1 MSSIGTSVLIEPAN
15 AAILQ
20 LHASFI
26 FFTKGDAVDI
36 TQVIALLS
44 GIALFLFGMSLM
56 GDGLKKVSGD
66 KLEPILYKL
75 SGTPLR
81 GLLLGTGV
89 TAVIQ
94 SSSATAVMIV
104 GFVSAGMMKVSQG
117 ISVILGAILGTS
129 ITGWVICLSYLDSG
143 SGLAKLLSTATLT
156 GVVAVIGIL
165 LRTVSKKNSTKH
177 VGDILMGFV
186 VLMVGMST
194 MSGAVSGLKEQ
205 PWFTSV
211 LTSLSNPILGILV
224 GVLFT
229 ALLQSASAA
238 VGIVQAL
245 SVTGAMQFEEAFPL
259 LLGISV
265 GAAVPVML
273 SALGTN
279 SKGKRVSMVYPI
291 ATALGAA
298 ITAIVFYVVNAFVH
312 FPFMTMTMNPFSL
325 AGANTLMRLFM
336 VLVLFPFTGLIE
348 KLVNILIPLR
358 PEDEDLPTV
367 HLEEMLLKHPAMAR
381 EQCRITIEEMA
392 HLTQKGV
399 NLALEMVRDLNVDH
413 VEEVRK
419 LEKAVDDYEDA
430 LGTYLVK
437 LTGRDMTVEQN
448 EIVSKYL
455 HTISDLELISDQA
468 LVIAIGSHEAF
479 EKLGT
484 FSGGAD
490 RELNIMADAVEKVTD
505 LAVRAFIEND
515 LSLAEQIEPLEEI
528 VDNLCDTMKL
538 NHVDRL
544 QKKVCTIAQGFIF
557 NDIITGCERVSDHC
571 ANIAVAVIVS
581 GHDSYD
587 MHEYLT
593 KLHEDRSSAYQ
604 HYFEEFNKEFN
615 IELSASKDS
624 AQTPIVRSA
633 SAVFAD

>member
-1 MSSIGTSVLIEPAN
+1 MLIEPAN

-273 SALGTN
+273 SSVPIPRANVFPWFIRLRRRWAQQ
-279 SKGKRVSMVYPI
+279 SLLLSFMSSMHLCI
-291 ATALGAA
+291 
-298 ITAIVFYVVNAFVH
+298 
-312 FPFMTMTMNPFSL
+312 SL
-325 AGANTLMRLFM
+325 
-336 VLVLFPFTGLIE
+336 
-348 KLVNILIPLR
+348 
-358 PEDEDLPTV
+358 
-367 HLEEMLLKHPAMAR
+367 
-381 EQCRITIEEMA
+381 
-392 HLTQKGV
+392 
-399 NLALEMVRDLNVDH
+399 
-413 VEEVRK
+413 
-419 LEKAVDDYEDA
+419 
-430 LGTYLVK
+430 
-437 LTGRDMTVEQN
+437 
-448 EIVSKYL
+448 S
-455 HTISDLELISDQA
+455 
-468 LVIAIGSHEAF
+468 
-479 EKLGT
+479 
-484 FSGGAD
+484 
-490 RELNIMADAVEKVTD
+490 
-505 LAVRAFIEND
+505 
-515 LSLAEQIEPLEEI
+515 
-528 VDNLCDTMKL
+528 
-538 NHVDRL
+538 
-544 QKKVCTIAQGFIF
+544 
-557 NDIITGCERVSDHC
+557 
-571 ANIAVAVIVS
+571 
-581 GHDSYD
+581 
-587 MHEYLT
+587 
-593 KLHEDRSSAYQ
+593 
-604 HYFEEFNKEFN
+604 
-615 IELSASKDS
+615 
-624 AQTPIVRSA
+624 
-633 SAVFAD
+633 

>member
-1 MSSIGTSVLIEPAN
+1 M
-15 AAILQ
+15 
-20 LHASFI
+20 
-26 FFTKGDAVDI
+26 DI

-104 GFVSAGMMKVSQG
+104 GFVSAGMMKVAQG

-165 LRTVSKKNSTKH
+165 LRTVSKKKSTKS

-194 MSGAVSGLKEQ
+194 MSGAVSGLKDQ
-205 PWFTSV
+205 PWFTDV

-224 GVLFT
+224 GALFT

-279 SKGKRVSMVYPI
+279 AKGKRVSMVYPI
-291 ATALGAA
+291 ATALGVV
-298 ITAIVFYVVNAFVH
+298 ITALVFYIVNAVVH
-312 FPFMTMTMNPFSL
+312 FPFMEKVMNPFSL
-325 AGANTLMRLFM
+325 AGANTIMRLFM
-336 VLVLFPFTGLIE
+336 ILALFPLRGLIE
-348 KLVNILIPLR
+348 KLVNVLIPLK

-367 HLEEMLLKHPAMAR
+367 HLEEMLLKHPAMAL
-381 EQCRITIEEMA
+381 EQCRITIEDME
-392 HLTQKGV
+392 
-399 NLALEMVRDLNVDH
+399 
-413 VEEVRK
+413 
-419 LEKAVDDYEDA
+419 
-430 LGTYLVK
+430 LGAYLVK
-437 LTGRDMTVEQN
+437 LTGRDMTAEQN
-448 EIVSKYL
+448 ELVSKYL

-468 LVIAIGSHEAF
+468 LVIAIGSREAF
-479 EKLGT
+479 EKFGQ
-484 FSGGAD
+484 FSGNAD
-490 RELNIMADAVEKVTD
+490 HEMDVMADAVERVTD
-505 LAVRAFIEND
+505 LAVKAFIDND
-515 LSLAEQIEPLEEI
+515 LTLAEQIEPLEEV

-544 QKKVCTIAQGFIF
+544 QKKICTIAQGFIF
-557 NDIITGCERVSDHC
+557 SDIITGCERVSDHC

-587 MHEYLT
+587 MHEYLS

-604 HYFEEFNKEFN
+604 HYFEKFREEYR
-615 IELSASKDS
+615 IELAADEVAAS
-624 AQTPIVRSA
+624 TPIVRSA

>member
-1 MSSIGTSVLIEPAN
+1 
-15 AAILQ
+15 
-20 LHASFI
+20 
-26 FFTKGDAVDI
+26 
-36 TQVIALLS
+36 
-44 GIALFLFGMSLM
+44 
-56 GDGLKKVSGD
+56 
-66 KLEPILYKL
+66 
-75 SGTPLR
+75 
-81 GLLLGTGV
+81 
-89 TAVIQ
+89 
-94 SSSATAVMIV
+94 
-104 GFVSAGMMKVSQG
+104 
-117 ISVILGAILGTS
+117 
-129 ITGWVICLSYLDSG
+129 
-143 SGLAKLLSTATLT
+143 
-156 GVVAVIGIL
+156 
-165 LRTVSKKNSTKH
+165 
-177 VGDILMGFV
+177 
-186 VLMVGMST
+186 
-194 MSGAVSGLKEQ
+194 
-205 PWFTSV
+205 
-211 LTSLSNPILGILV
+211 
-224 GVLFT
+224 
-229 ALLQSASAA
+229 
-238 VGIVQAL
+238 
-245 SVTGAMQFEEAFPL
+245 
-259 LLGISV
+259 
-265 GAAVPVML
+265 
-273 SALGTN
+273 
-279 SKGKRVSMVYPI
+279 
-291 ATALGAA
+291 
-298 ITAIVFYVVNAFVH
+298 
-312 FPFMTMTMNPFSL
+312 
-325 AGANTLMRLFM
+325 
-336 VLVLFPFTGLIE
+336 
-348 KLVNILIPLR
+348 
-358 PEDEDLPTV
+358 
-367 HLEEMLLKHPAMAR
+367 MLLKHPAMAL

-437 LTGRDMTVEQN
+437 LTGRDMTAEQN

-615 IELSASKDS
+615 IELSASKDT

>member
-20 LHASFI
+20 LPASFI

-348 KLVNILIPLR
+348 KLVNILIPLK

-367 HLEEMLLKHPAMAR
+367 HLEEMLLKHPAMAL

-437 LTGRDMTVEQN
+437 LTGRDITVEQN

-479 EKLGT
+479 EKLGA

-490 RELNIMADAVEKVTD
+490 HELHIMADAVEKVTD

-581 GHDSYD
+581 GHDNYD